1 MRDFLQVEQF
11 PKMFYFPVMKTR
23 NIYLCFTPFYT
34 GIGTLINCLNYI
46 LLWKGNLTK
55 HYYRELAFY
64 ASVLFHLFFCFFF
77 PSVPNVLNFFKK
89 FHVAQSVV
97 KNPPANA
104 VDTGDLGSIPELG
117 RSLGGGNGNPLQYSC
132 LKNPMGWGAWQATV
146 HGVAKNQDWAT
157 EYTHTHTRI

>member
-1 MRDFLQVEQF
+1 MQHL
-11 PKMFYFPVMKTR
+11 P
-23 NIYLCFTPFYT
+23 LFYT
-34 GIGTLINCLNYI
+34 ILHWYRYTDQLSQLYSFVKRQFNKTLLQGTCILCLGFI
-46 LLWKGNLTK
+46 LFVFL
-55 HYYRELAFY
+55 
-64 ASVLFHLFFCFFF
+64 FFF

-146 HGVAKNQDWAT
+146 HGVAENQD
-157 EYTHTHTRI
+157 